1 MNHSSKPDNNAMFD
15 SELPET
21 RQHLDALEQR
31 LRATRPQPPR
41 LDVAALMPT
50 ADEQLVEH
58 RTTVAG
64 RLWIAGSWAG
74 GAAIGALVM
83 FVLMSGT
90 TSEAEQDR
98 AVDSRL
104 APKVADRDDPG
115 APQSISPRFANEEAS
130 ETARAISMLTFDLL
144 DEGRSGYFSDGETL
158 QVGMYLMQRTGNA
171 RAPRMHGGFRDV
183 EGKRLESDPISRPHS
198 SPLRPITRQKVIQEL
213 LDDPAGAIL

>member
-41 LDVAALMPT
+41 LDVAALMQT
-50 ADEQLVEH
+50 ADEQLV
-58 RTTVAG
+58 
-64 RLWIAGSWAG
+64 
-74 GAAIGALVM
+74 
-83 FVLMSGT
+83 
-90 TSEAEQDR
+90 EQDR

-198 SPLRPITRQKVIQEL
+198 SPLRPITRQMVI
-213 LDDPAGAIL
+213 